1 LSYSLDGVILMQ
13 PSFERFAGACA
24 LLTGITSFLYALAF
38 VILQNALLSAL
49 FLMVAGLLSS
59 PVLVAIYYRL
69 RETNA
74 PFALWALVLGI
85 AGALGSAVHGGYD
98 LANTITP
105 SGLASTKLPNPID
118 PRGLLTFGVAGV
130 ALFIVGWLIIRGGR
144 LPRGL
149 GYLAYLSALLL
160 VVLYLGRLI
169 IVVPSSPVIV
179 VPALLSGFVV
189 NPALYILLGFALLS
203 GRTVPTE
210 RSQRLR

>member
-1 LSYSLDGVILMQ
+1 MQ

>member
-1 LSYSLDGVILMQ
+1 VDEI
-13 PSFERFAGACA
+13 
-24 LLTGITSFLYALAF
+24 YAPDY
-38 VILQNALLSAL
+38 IGHT
-49 FLMVAGLLSS
+49 AGLPEQTHGPEGVKEFVELY
-59 PVLVAIYYRL
+59 LVAIYYRL

-98 LANTITP
+98 LANTVNQ
-105 SGLASTKLPNPID
+105 SGVASTKLPSPID

-130 ALFIVGWLIIRGGR
+130 ALFVFGLLIIRGGR
-144 LPRGL
+144 LPRSL

-169 IVVPSSPVIV
+169 IVDPSSPVIL

-189 NPALYILLGFALLS
+189 NPAFYILLGLALLS
-203 GRTVPTE
+203 GRNVPAE

>member
-1 LSYSLDGVILMQ
+1 MR

-38 VILQNALLSAL
+38 VILQNAPLSAL
-49 FLMVAGLLSS
+49 FLMAVGLLTS

-69 RETNA
+69 RDTDA

-85 AGALGSAVHGGYD
+85 AGALGSTVHGGYD
-98 LANTITP
+98 LANTIIP
-105 SGLASTKLPNPID
+105 SGLASTELPNPID

-130 ALFIVGWLIIRGGR
+130 ALFIVGWLIVRGGR

-160 VVLYLGRLI
+160 VVLYFGRLI

-203 GRTVPTE
+203 GRTDPTE